1 MPQYYDLAAV
11 LQTAIRF
18 KKGKKIT
25 PQNGTFP
32 FAKFIYVKAPL
43 IAKSRLMQR
52 LDGADNQ
59 IRTDDLFLTKEVL
72 CLLSYISKVATRK
85 GLEPSTSSVTG

>member
-1 MPQYYDLAAV
+1 
-11 LQTAIRF
+11 
-18 KKGKKIT
+18 
-25 PQNGTFP
+25 
-32 FAKFIYVKAPL
+32 
-43 IAKSRLMQR
+43 MQR